1 MDKFLILSHVSMY
14 IIFKFQRRKLFL
26 LLEGCGIKVPRS
38 KETWVSSWYIPR
50 NLMAQCGICKHW
62 SLSSNI
68 FQRGCSSYYLN
79 HSRLE
84 SLWCYI
90 STNICAYLNFSLFDI
105 CICWNPI
112 LVLVEGSL
120 YNPVLILYVEN
131 TFTNF
136 CIIICFIVLVFTN
149 IFLVFLVFCT
159 LLEKL
164 FSNQN

>member
-1 MDKFLILSHVSMY
+1 MC

-50 NLMAQCGICKHW
+50 NVMAQCGIYKHW

-105 CICWNPI
+105 YICWNPI

-131 TFTNF
+131 TKVATKRKLLKLINEFSKVAGYE
-136 CIIICFIVLVFTN
+136 IN
-149 IFLVFLVFCT
+149 I
-159 LLEKL
+159 
-164 FSNQN
+164 QNSCVH